1 MEETIL
7 LKFILRT
14 HNYFAA
20 KFEFRRIV
28 TPSIKKHRSMVA
40 ERINLLVEKTTNA
53 RYLEIGVYKGFT
65 FELIKAK
72 QRKGIDPKPKCKL
85 FPSYHNFL
93 LETLK
98 SDDFF
103 ANKAGFIQLFD
114 VVYVD
119 GLHDFLQCYKDVV
132 NSLNILS
139 DEGFVLI
146 DDVKPTNSV
155 AATKLIDVNENL
167 ADLIDT
173 QETQWQGDVFL
184 VIEALIKFHF
194 REIEIWTLTS
204 EDRLQTV
211 VKKKINV
218 KQIISLSD
226 SSLQGVRSILF
237 EDYFNEGIPESW
249 NLVDDKYFFEK
260 VLQS

>member
-28 TPSIKKHRSMVA
+28 TPSIKKHRSIVA
-40 ERINLLVEKTTNA
+40 ERINLLLEKTTNA

-103 ANKAGFIQLFD
+103 ANK
-114 VVYVD
+114 V
-119 GLHDFLQCYKDVV
+119 
-132 NSLNILS
+132 
-139 DEGFVLI
+139 
-146 DDVKPTNSV
+146 
-155 AATKLIDVNENL
+155 
-167 ADLIDT
+167 
-173 QETQWQGDVFL
+173 
-184 VIEALIKFHF
+184 
-194 REIEIWTLTS
+194 
-204 EDRLQTV
+204 
-211 VKKKINV
+211 
-218 KQIISLSD
+218 
-226 SSLQGVRSILF
+226 
-237 EDYFNEGIPESW
+237 
-249 NLVDDKYFFEK
+249 
-260 VLQS
+260 